1 MNWFQNS
8 KTKLSVILILAM
20 MLTMVIST
28 VASAEVWTDQE
39 DYAPGSVVTLGG
51 NNDENGVPGYVE
63 GNSVD
68 VVVSG
73 PNDWTATCSGTVA
86 ANGAWSCTITL
97 DSDPAIAVGDYSYTA
112 TSTDV
117 NGNSI
122 SENGIFSDGPVASH
136 TCIVTTDG
144 GVKCWGNNRYGQL
157 GDGTT
162 TNRNTPVDVLV
173 SPGGA
178 PISGVVQVS
187 TGANHTCVVTTG
199 GGVQC
204 WGYNYYGQL
213 GDGTP
218 FADTF
223 PFSCQVFCTRI
234 TPVDVIGLTSGVVQ
248 VSTGEEHTCAVLES
262 GGVKCW
268 GYNIRG
274 QLGDGGIP
282 FNFYTPNKINT
293 PVDVL
298 VSLGGAPISGVVQ
311 VSASDSYTCAVL
323 ENGGA
328 KCWGSNGGYGRLG
341 DGSIYQTRTTPVDV
355 FGLTSGVAQVSAGQQ
370 HACAM
375 LESGG
380 VKCWGRGLDGELG
393 NGTYSQAIPTPVNV
407 LVSPGGAPISGV
419 AQISAGNSHTCA
431 VLESGGL
438 KCWGFNAY
446 GQLGDGDPMRGRTTP
461 VDVFGLTSGVAQV
474 SGGIFFTC
482 AMTTDGGVKCW
493 GDNRYGQL
501 GDGTTI
507 RRFTPVDVFGLTS
520 GACAVPEIF
529 CKFIN
534 QPPTSVAGGPYL
546 VAVNTSVAFDGSA
559 SSDPDFDILT
569 ETWIAAGGTVAAA
582 TYTAGAVPGIYD
594 VCLTVNDGTV
604 DSDPDCTIVVV
615 YDPSAGFVTGGGW
628 IDSPVN
634 ADYQYM
640 QTGGKA
646 TFGFVAKYK
655 KGANVP
661 DGNTEF
667 QFKAA
672 GFNFHSDTY
681 EWLVVNQ
688 GGANAQF
695 RGEGTVNG
703 ALDSNGNAYKFMIWA
718 GDGLPDTFRI
728 KIWSELDGIE
738 TVVYDNGTDQE
749 IGGGSIVVHK

>member
-8 KTKLSVILILAM
+8 KTKLSVILTLAV
-20 MLTMVIST
+20 MLTMIIST

-51 NNDENGVPGYVE
+51 NNDENGAPGYVE

-68 VVVSG
+68 VAVSG
-73 PNDWTATCSGTVA
+73 PNGWTAACSGTVA
-86 ANGAWSCTITL
+86 ADGAWSCTITL

-117 NGNSI
+117 NGNPI
-122 SENGIFSDGPVASH
+122 SESGTFTDGPVASH

-534 QPPTSVAGGPYL
+534 QPPTAVAGGPYL
-546 VAVNTSVAFDGSA
+546 VAVNASVTFDGSA
-559 SSDPDFDILT
+559 SSDPDLDTLT
-569 ETWIAAGGTVAAA
+569 ETWIADGGTVAGA
-582 TYTAGAVPGIYD
+582 TYMAGAVPGIYD

-604 DSDPDCTIVVV
+604 NSDPDCTIVVV
-615 YDPSAGFVTGGGW
+615 YDPSGGFVTGGGW

-640 QTGGKA
+640 QVGGKA

-667 QFKAA
+667 QFKA
-672 GFNFHSDTY
+672 GDLNFHSSSY
-681 EWLVVNQ
+681 EWLVVAGNT
-688 GGANAQF
+688 AQF
-695 RGEGTVNG
+695 KGEGTINDEG
-703 ALDSNGNAYKFMIWA
+703 SYKFVISA
-718 GDGLPDTFRI
+718 DDDNPDTFRI
-728 KIWSELDGIE
+728 KIWYEEIGAE
-738 TVVYDNGTDQE
+738 VVVYDNGSQQSL
-749 IGGGSIVVHK
+749 GGGSIVVHK